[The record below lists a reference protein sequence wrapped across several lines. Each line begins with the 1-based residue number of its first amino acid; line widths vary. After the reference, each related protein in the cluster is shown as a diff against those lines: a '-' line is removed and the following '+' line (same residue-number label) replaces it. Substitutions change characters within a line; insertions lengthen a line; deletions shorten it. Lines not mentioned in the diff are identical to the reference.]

1 MVRMTQS
8 LEHWLF
14 ENHRKIFTLIMFGH
28 TEVFTEEMQKE
39 YLEWCK
45 TDEGKQY
52 LKGGSKYSPE
62 HEGNKALDEMTGES
76 NET

>member
-14 ENHRKIFTLIMFGH
+14 ENHKEKFALIMFGH
-28 TEVFTEEMQKE
+28 LELFSKEMQEE
-39 YLEWCK
+39 YLNWCL

-52 LKGGSKYSPE
+52 LNGGNKYDPN
-62 HEGNKALDEMTGES
+62 HEGNKALDEMVGES
-76 NET
+76 NG